1 MCRGRAYVWQPRY
14 TGPTARRV
22 AARDR
27 MADGIPE
34 GYFCM
39 RYFFGT
45 VPEMVRSIA
54 IGAFVCLSAGVYL
67 KNHTSRLHEFF
78 RMCYLWPWL
87 GPPLL
92 CTSGFVNDVMFSCN
106 GAGGHRTSTARG
118 RTPWYITTLS
128 RCLSAD
134 RFELRARGAKSDV
147 LLNVVIQSDRRN
159 HVADNRF
166 KVNN

>member
-14 TGPTARRV
+14 TGPAARRV

-27 MADGIPE
+27 MAVGIPE

-67 KNHTSRLHEFF
+67 KNHTRPDFTNFSVCAICGRGSVLH
-78 RMCYLWPWL
+78 CCALP
-87 GPPLL
+87 
-92 CTSGFVNDVMFSCN
+92 
-106 GAGGHRTSTARG
+106 
-118 RTPWYITTLS
+118 
-128 RCLSAD
+128 
-134 RFELRARGAKSDV
+134 V
-147 LLNVVIQSDRRN
+147 L
-159 HVADNRF
+159 
-166 KVNN
+166 